1 MKRQERKRGLVFGL
15 KCLESLARYDQDLHL
30 LRMSQC
36 SLFGVE
42 QESLQTLPKSGMM
55 QNGLLSEQTMLEH
68 GTKETESGSWPT
80 PTTKGYGHASE
91 GQTLIIRK
99 KVEQGIITELEGEQM
114 LNGTTLRPPRMKK
127 WNFPTPT
134 TQETEHPLAELT
146 KTGRRKTKNGKTSHS
161 LNLADTVK
169 LFPTPMANE
178 VRLGYQKRDTGKKG
192 TQKSLTTIVI
202 DKEGGQE
209 KAIGQLNS
217 EWVEWLMGYP
227 IGWTDIGSENQRESQ
242 ELGQDKQT
250 ECKDSKDSETL

>member
-1 MKRQERKRGLVFGL
+1 
-15 KCLESLARYDQDLHL
+15 
-30 LRMSQC
+30 MSQC

-68 GTKETESGSWPT
+68 GTKEKESGLFRT
-80 PTTKGYGHASE
+80 PDAHLGKRGAKSKEGYLDS
-91 GQTLIIRK
+91 LK
-99 KVEQGIITELEGEQM
+99 
-114 LNGTTLRPPRMKK
+114 NGTHAINLLDQVKHNYQPM
-127 WNFPTPT
+127 NFPTPT

-227 IGWTDIGSENQRESQ
+227 IGWTDIGSENQKESQ

>member
-1 MKRQERKRGLVFGL
+1 
-15 KCLESLARYDQDLHL
+15 
-30 LRMSQC
+30 
-36 SLFGVE
+36 
-42 QESLQTLPKSGMM
+42 
-55 QNGLLSEQTMLEH
+55 MLEH
-68 GTKETESGSWPT
+68 GTKEKESGLLPT
-80 PTTKGYGHASE
+80 PRARDHFPPENPKRIHQNQKGWSK
-91 GQTLIIRK
+91 TRK
-99 KVEQGIITELEGEQM
+99 KSGVKYGA
-114 LNGTTLRPPRMKK
+114 TLPDVINKIKNQKM
-127 WNFPTPT
+127 NFPTPT

>member
-1 MKRQERKRGLVFGL
+1 
-15 KCLESLARYDQDLHL
+15 
-30 LRMSQC
+30 MSQC

-68 GTKETESGSWPT
+68 GTKEKESGLLPT
-80 PTTKGYGHASE
+80 PRARDHFPPENPKRIHQNQKGWSK
-91 GQTLIIRK
+91 TRK
-99 KVEQGIITELEGEQM
+99 KSGVKYGA
-114 LNGTTLRPPRMKK
+114 TLPDVINKIKNQKM
-127 WNFPTPT
+127 NFPTPT

-227 IGWTDIGSENQRESQ
+227 IGWTDIGSENQKESQ

>member
-1 MKRQERKRGLVFGL
+1 
-15 KCLESLARYDQDLHL
+15 
-30 LRMSQC
+30 
-36 SLFGVE
+36 
-42 QESLQTLPKSGMM
+42 
-55 QNGLLSEQTMLEH
+55 MLEH
-68 GTKETESGSWPT
+68 GTKEKESGLWPT

-169 LFPTPMANE
+169 MFPTPTAGLEKHSTKKEYWEN
-178 VRLGYQKRDTGKKG
+178 RIKKG
-192 TQKSLTTIVI
+192 RQNDIQMQI
-202 DKEGGQE
+202 YKEEGKGT
-209 KAIGQLNS
+209 LNS

-227 IGWTDIGSENQRESQ
+227 IGWTDIGSENQKESQ
-242 ELGQDKQT
+242 ELQQDKQT